1 VSCPG
6 GMGITLALA
15 AARGNGCVPVS
26 PESYVIFNHD
36 VERSLEIVVD
46 FVNTGPTA
54 SGAELLP
61 DPHALATWAKLQDLS
76 DVGDIS
82 ADHVTAAH
90 DVRDRLRAV
99 FLSDG
104 PSQAAALLNALFR
117 SATVAPRLTDHDGY
131 EWHFHYFA
139 PGASVADHL
148 AVDGGM
154 ALGFVIVA
162 GEHERLRVCAAP
174 GCGRVLVDLSRNRSK
189 RYCDSRTCGN
199 RLHVAAYRERRRS
212 AVAS

>member
-1 VSCPG
+1 MLLS
-6 GMGITLALA
+6 A
-15 AARGNGCVPVS
+15 AKQSS
-26 PESYVIFNHD
+26 PPHRSPYVIFNHD

-46 FVNTGPTA
+46 LVNTGPAA
-54 SGAELLP
+54 SGAELLA
-61 DPHALATWAKLQDLS
+61 DTEALATWVRLQHLS
-76 DVGDIS
+76 DVG
-82 ADHVTAAH
+82 HLGNH
-90 DVRDRLRAV
+90 DVAATRDVRERLRAV
-99 FLSDG
+99 FLADSAA
-104 PSQAAALLNALFR
+104 QAAELINALFR
-117 SATVAPRLTDHDGY
+117 SASVAPRLTNHDGY

-139 PGASVADHL
+139 PGSSVAEHL

-162 GEHERLRVCAAP
+162 GECERLRVCAAP